1 MLDVCVCAR
10 AHYEFH
16 IMSFMQYL
24 KEKDTKADRDP
35 YAGQI

>member
-1 MLDVCVCAR
+1 
-10 AHYEFH
+10 
-16 IMSFMQYL
+16 MQYL